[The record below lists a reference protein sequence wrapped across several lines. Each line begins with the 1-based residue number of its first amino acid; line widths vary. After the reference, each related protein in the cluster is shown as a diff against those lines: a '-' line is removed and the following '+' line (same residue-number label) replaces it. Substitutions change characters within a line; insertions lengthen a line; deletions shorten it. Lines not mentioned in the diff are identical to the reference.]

1 MFTTDKK
8 ILENFYTEKRIWQLV
23 PGIERTKRGRLFC
36 TFYSGRCTETLGNY
50 CVVLR
55 SDDDGETWTE
65 PICAA
70 CNGQMKRCFDS
81 VLWID
86 PKGRLWFTWASGH
99 RYSVYGVICENPD
112 ADELVWSEEFYI
124 GEGVM
129 MNKPTV
135 LSTGEWLFP
144 VALWDYWY
152 TEPTFNQIK
161 RYGDLFLEEYLEKQ
175 EAYSGANVYKS
186 SDCGKTIRFAGGSR
200 RIAERSHD
208 EHMIFEKNDG
218 TLVMFTRTKYGISRS
233 YSYDKGV
240 TWTAAEKSGLTG
252 PNSRFHVRRLRSG
265 RLLLVNHDN
274 YTGRNNLTAFLSED
288 DGETWP
294 YKLLLDERSEV
305 SYPDMTE
312 SDDGFLYIVYD
323 RERGAY
329 KDTEAEALASAREIL
344 FAKITEDDIINGEV
358 RSKGSF
364 LKKIISKLGDY
375 KGNELDLYTGRP
387 QKIEPREFTDTVMR
401 LEKREDLLKYIFV
414 YYPVSFSELNT
425 DEIKKTDE
433 LINCVRRCLNNDGE
447 LRVALMTLTEF
458 LCALPHKT
466 DFSGGEAYVNALMK
480 YVREN
485 FARNIDVGALAY
497 KIGISE
503 NYLCYMFLKK
513 IGMSLWE
520 YREQCRFSNAKKL
533 LISTEKSIGE
543 ICADCGFDES
553 VNFVR
558 MFTETEGLTPIEYRI
573 AHKN

>member
-1 MFTTDKK
+1 MFTTDKNTLK
-8 ILENFYTEKRIWQLV
+8 NFCTEKRIWQLV
-23 PGIERTKRGRLFC
+23 PGIERTKKGRLFC

-50 CVVLR
+50 CVVLK

-70 CNGQMKRCFDS
+70 YNGQMKRCFDS

-186 SDCGKTIRFAGGSR
+186 SDCGKTIRLVGGSR

-208 EHMIFEKNDG
+208 EHMIFEKKDG

-233 YSYDKGV
+233 YSYDKGT

-312 SDDGFLYIVYD
+312 SDDGYLYIVYD

-329 KDTEAEALASAREIL
+329 KDTEEEALASAREIL
-344 FAKITEDDIINGEV
+344 FAKITEDDIINGAIS
-358 RSKGSF
+358 SKGSF
-364 LKKIISKLGDY
+364 LKKIISKLGEY
-375 KGNELDLYTGRP
+375 KGDERDLYTGRP
-387 QKIEPREFTDTVMR
+387 PKIEPSEFTETVMR
-401 LEKREDLLKYIFV
+401 LEKREDVLKYIFV
-414 YYPVSFSELNT
+414 YYPVSFSEIGT
-425 DEIKKTDE
+425 EEIRKIDE
-433 LINCVRRCLNNDGE
+433 LVNQVRLCLNNDGV
-447 LRVALMTLTEF
+447 LRTALMTLTEF

-466 DFSGGEAYVNALMK
+466 DFSGAETYVNALMK

-485 FARNIDVGALAY
+485 SAHSIDVGELAY

-513 IGMSLWE
+513 IGMSVWE

-558 MFTETEGLTPIEYRI
+558 AFTEAEGITPIEYRA
-573 AHKN
+573 AHKG